1 MSGFTLERSSTF
13 IYVDFVNFRKKQSS
27 FIVNYYDIFC
37 KTQLVRVGDGKIVS
51 PVPETFSLN
60 KPQLVLV
67 LSQLGDFDS
76 LEYAWWLHKDR
87 SLLLHVDFVAVGI
100 GDRRSGQKFCE
111 YTGFAPEQLFID
123 PTANL
128 HQTLGLYTG
137 LTWNIPGLK
146 AGQQAWVNLML
157 MCAGIGSPGTLKEVF
172 RGYKGDKTAPQ
183 LFGDEEIINAPP
195 LPELKGKFFETAG
208 GKGFQRPLELATL
221 RLRNMGEVLGNWSTY
236 VPDASLMTQRGG
248 TFLFDTDG
256 SLLYKHLDQNIL
268 GFAENMSRP
277 LSFLES
283 IQWNTATT

>member
-1 MSGFTLERSSTF
+1 M
-13 IYVDFVNFRKKQSS
+13 
-27 FIVNYYDIFC
+27 NYYDTFH
-37 KTQLVRVGDGKIVS
+37 KTKLLRTSDGQIVS
-51 PVPETFSLN
+51 LVPDASSLTQ
-60 KPQLVLV
+60 PLMALV

-76 LEYAWWLHKDR
+76 LEYAWWLHQDR
-87 SLLLHVDFVAVGI
+87 ELFSNIDLVAIGI
-100 GDRRSGQKFCE
+100 GDRQSGQKFCE
-111 YTGFAPEQLFID
+111 YTGFAPDKLFID
-123 PTANL
+123 PTASL
-128 HQTLGLYTG
+128 HQTLGLYRG
-137 LTWNIPGLK
+137 LEWHIPGLE

-195 LPELKGKFFETAG
+195 LPALKGKFFETAG

-248 TFLFDTDG
+248 TFLFDTQG
-256 SLLYKHLDQNIL
+256 ELLYKHLDQNIL

-283 IQWNTATT
+283 IKWDTVTA